1 MERST
6 VKVGI
11 GLCSYKGPDVHC
23 FDQQFEFMHYLG
35 RLQERSYWI
44 QDQGSTQTFLYP
56 KLDRIRDD
64 DLAELKHGDPVFEF
78 STITVT
84 GVSLIG
90 QARDMIVT
98 RALKSEMDYVLF
110 FDDDM
115 IFARDAF
122 LRLWRHQLPFVGA
135 LAFTARTPITPV
147 LYKFKKEWNF
157 DDKGA
162 IMDVDIEPIFYY
174 EQDSLIQV
182 DAIGTG
188 FVLINT
194 DVFKKIPKP
203 WFHGAISCGEDVHFS
218 FQCMKHKIPVYCDTA
233 VKTIHRPNQQTI
245 WHDEISYLARLEEE
259 AVQDA
264 VG

>member
-1 MERST
+1 MERSS

-23 FDQQFEFMHYLG
+23 FDQAYEFMHYLG
-35 RLQERSYWI
+35 RLQERSYWF
-44 QDQGSTQTFLYP
+44 QEQYFNQYEGAA

-64 DLAELKHGDPVFEF
+64 GLAELQEGDPVFEF
-78 STITVT
+78 HTITVT

-98 RALKSEMDYVLF
+98 RALKANMDYVLF

-122 LRLWRHQLPFVGA
+122 LRLWRHKLPFVGA

-147 LYKFKKEWNF
+147 LYEFKRSWNF

-162 IMDVDIEPIFYY
+162 IMDIDMQPIFYY
-174 EQDSLIQV
+174 KQNSLIKV

-194 DVFKKIPKP
+194 DVFKQIPKP
-203 WFHGAISCGEDVHFS
+203 WFHGAISCGEDVHFC
-218 FQCMKHKIPVYCDTA
+218 FQCMKHNIPVYCDTA
-233 VKTIHRPNQQTI
+233 VKTIHRPNQQTV
-245 WHDEISYLARLEEE
+245 WHDELSYLAHLEEE
-259 AVQDA
+259 AVKDV